1 MNRPAIIVLGVV
13 VLAALAFGV
22 YRYRSQLGPASPT
35 ASPASSAADQPGAA
49 SHPSVEWQMIDRT
62 SDGFKVQM
70 PGNAGE
76 LQVPAFTANGS
87 QEPVEM
93 LQSSPDSDTTFAVAW
108 ANNPPVEQASEQASA
123 DGAERTL
130 DMAREGA
137 LSRTQATLVSES
149 RSNRDGYPARDFT
162 GQNAGGGV
170 LNGRLI
176 LAGSRLYMLIVTF
189 PTANARRDEDVN
201 RFFNSFSLTPT
212 AQGK

>member
-1 MNRPAIIVLGVV
+1 MVI
-13 VLAALAFGV
+13 AALAYGV
-22 YRYRSQLGPASPT
+22 YRYRSQLGQ
-35 ASPASSAADQPGAA
+35 ASSAASPANSVTDQPTAV
-49 SHPSVEWQMIDRT
+49 SHPSAEWQMIDRT

-70 PGNAGE
+70 PGHASE
-76 LQVPAFTANGS
+76 VQVPAFTANGS

-108 ANNPPVEQASEQASA
+108 ANHPPVEQASG
-123 DGAERTL
+123 DGADKTL

-137 LSRTQATLVSES
+137 LSRTQATLMSES

-189 PTANARRDEDVN
+189 PRANARRDEDVN
-201 RFFNSFSLTPT
+201 RFFNSFSMTT
-212 AQGK
+212 AAQGR